1 MRKFPFVL
9 GLCLFF
15 TAFAAC
21 ASEPITLYSGKA
33 HAWAI
38 KFSNDGEKNLSS
50 SDLAAAHKNI
60 AEALR
65 YDPAYWPVLYT
76 RAKLFGREGE
86 WMEARRDCDLIMR
99 QASTFVPAALLRAQ
113 ANVHLGNYA
122 DANKELDHVLSI
134 EPIPQYYAM
143 AFDQRAWFRA
153 TCPNPSF
160 RNPRGAVD
168 DAKKACSIVQ
178 WREA

>member
-1 MRKFPFVL
+1 
-9 GLCLFF
+9 
-15 TAFAAC
+15 
-21 ASEPITLYSGKA
+21 
-33 HAWAI
+33 
-38 KFSNDGEKNLSS
+38 
-50 SDLAAAHKNI
+50 
-60 AEALR
+60 
-65 YDPAYWPVLYT
+65 
-76 RAKLFGREGE
+76 
-86 WMEARRDCDLIMR
+86 MEARRDCDLIMR

-113 ANVHLGNYA
+113 ANVPLGNYA
-122 DANKELDHVLSI
+122 DANKELDHVISI

-178 WREA
+178 WREAEPIRHTRGRLRRVGRFRFGGRYVQQATKAYDAGEMRKQLDLHLALFQKHQHLTSR